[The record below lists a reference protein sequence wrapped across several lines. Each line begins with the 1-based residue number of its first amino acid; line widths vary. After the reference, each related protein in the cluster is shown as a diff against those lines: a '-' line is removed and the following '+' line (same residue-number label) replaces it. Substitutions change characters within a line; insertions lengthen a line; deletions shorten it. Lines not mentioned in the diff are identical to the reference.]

1 MPDSISLSSLRKK
14 LPTFTSLAEFYRQ
27 AFGGA
32 HSATFMAAQDNFM
45 RSTAAYSV
53 CCYVLKLKDRSAKPR
68 IQIYAR
74 PVASAGPLYQCPILS
89 IQKLHQRRGPFF
101 TFELRRVA
109 ASIIQLIHAEAL
121 CRSQI
126 ILCRKIRIA

>member
-1 MPDSISLSSLRKK
+1 MVPDSISLSSLRKK
-14 LPTFTSLAEFYRQ
+14 HPNFSSLAEFYRQ

-68 IQIYAR
+68 IQVSAR
-74 PVASAGPLYQCPILS
+74 PVASAGPLSQFLNFSVQSS
-89 IQKLHQRRGPFF
+89 ISAVDR
-101 TFELRRVA
+101 A
-109 ASIIQLIHAEAL
+109 
-121 CRSQI
+121 
-126 ILCRKIRIA
+126 